1 MRQTFA
7 PGDAEQLDW
16 RRGRSGKAPVAPFL
30 AVRIALIAHDTVT
43 ESSLMTGGAMVAFE
57 LIQWRDT
64 GIFSQTLAE
73 RGEKKTG
80 IHSDQRQVKE
90 FSLLSLATGV
100 RGR

>member
-1 MRQTFA
+1 
-7 PGDAEQLDW
+7 
-16 RRGRSGKAPVAPFL
+16 
-30 AVRIALIAHDTVT
+30 
-43 ESSLMTGGAMVAFE
+43 MTGGAMVAFE